1 LDNEGN
7 PLAFVGSERV
17 VRRASIAYT
26 ILAPGDSRLDEAR
39 LVKDELVKTLDS
51 ESKPLA
57 MALDVEQIKTLIP
70 GKFRILKVEIGEG
83 AGLGVL

>member
-1 LDNEGN
+1 
-7 PLAFVGSERV
+7 
-17 VRRASIAYT
+17 
-26 ILAPGDSRLDEAR
+26 
-39 LVKDELVKTLDS
+39 
-51 ESKPLA
+51 